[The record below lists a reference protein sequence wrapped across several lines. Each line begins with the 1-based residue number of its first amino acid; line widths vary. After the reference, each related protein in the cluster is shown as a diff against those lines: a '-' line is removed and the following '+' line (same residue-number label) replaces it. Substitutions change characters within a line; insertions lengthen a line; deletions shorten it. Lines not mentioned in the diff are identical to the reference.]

1 MARARGRGMFGMLLT
16 LNVSVLI
23 GMGTM
28 AGVVAVTVHY
38 VRALS
43 TARTE
48 AERSMTAIVV
58 ATHELEFGRAIGAD
72 DVELFEVPS
81 EIIAPGTHVEL
92 AKVIGRVP
100 VERLLPGD
108 AIRDERL
115 SRPGAGVDFEA
126 VLAAGTRAQM
136 INLTDA
142 ESGSGMLAPGD
153 RVDVIAT
160 VFGDDGRPCET
171 RTLLHGVRVLAVDD
185 RLLAAEE
192 RGTALK
198 VGITL
203 EVGPREAELLTL
215 GARTGPLHLTV
226 LGATE
231 TNSEVAVR

>member
-1 MARARGRGMFGMLLT
+1 MARARGRGLFGMLLT
-16 LNVSVLI
+16 LNVSVLL
-23 GMGTM
+23 GMGSM
-28 AGVVAVTVHY
+28 AGVAAVGTHY

-43 TARTE
+43 TARTG

-58 ATHELEFGRAIGAD
+58 ATHELEFGHAIGPD
-72 DVELFEVPS
+72 DVALFEVPS
-81 EIIAPGTHVEL
+81 EIIAPGAHVDL

-100 VERLLPGD
+100 VERLLSGD

-142 ESGSGMLAPGD
+142 ESGSGMLSPGD

-160 VFGDDGRPCET
+160 VFGDDARSCET
-171 RTLLHGVRVLAVDD
+171 RTIVHGVRVLAVDD
-185 RLLAAEE
+185 RLVASED
-192 RGTALK
+192 RGTPLK
-198 VGITL
+198 MGITL
-203 EVGPREAELLTL
+203 EVSPKEAELLAL
-215 GARTGPLHLTV
+215 SARIGPLHLSA

-231 TNSEVAVR
+231 TYSKVAVC